1 MLYLE
6 CLYYKEAYEAIENIF
21 LLTVLVLWYIY
32 RNNDTK
38 IQEIMLH

>member
-6 CLYYKEAYEAIENIF
+6 CLYYKEGYEAIENKV

-32 RNNDTK
+32 RNNDTM
-38 IQEIMLH
+38 IQEIMLQ